1 MGFTKVNLKIF
12 NAKDEKRMIEIPSII
27 ADTGSI
33 LTWVREDLLEKIGIE
48 RKWKDREFTLM
59 SGKVKRDIG
68 IAICGID
75 GEMTACDVV
84 FGKEGDAN
92 VVGVTALESMGF
104 EVDPVTQKLK
114 KVGLLAL

>member
-1 MGFTKVNLKIF
+1 MGFTKVDIKIF
-12 NAKDEKRMIEIPSII
+12 NAKDEKRMIEVPSII
-27 ADTGSI
+27 ADTGSV
-33 LTWVREDLLEKIGIE
+33 LTWVREDLLEKIGVE
-48 RKWKDREFTLM
+48 RKWKDREFTL

-84 FGKEGDAN
+84 FAKEGDGD